1 MGSLIEAG
9 SYPSQAARASM
20 LDPERPEDINARL
33 TRYAA
38 TLDGRDLWPE
48 VTASGFRAGQAEL
61 ARVVAAVLA
70 GEPSPVPLRLPAE
83 TDARALGI
91 AASAAGIGPLL
102 GLWCSTGRIT
112 ADPTVADQLATHLT
126 HRRRRAARLRRH

>member
-1 MGSLIEAG
+1 MGSLIETG
-9 SYPSQAARASM
+9 SYPSQGAWASM

-70 GEPSPVPLRLPAE
+70 GEPSPVPLRPPAE
-83 TDARALGI
+83 TDARALRI
-91 AASAAGIGPLL
+91 APPAAWIGPRR
-102 GLWCSTGRIT
+102 GLWGRT
-112 ADPTVADQLATHLT
+112 
-126 HRRRRAARLRRH
+126 

>member
-1 MGSLIEAG
+1 MGSLIETG

-61 ARVVAAVLA
+61 ARAVPPGLA
-70 GEPSPVPLRLPAE
+70 GEPSPGPPRPPPATDPRPPACAAAPAGRAPPLC
-83 TDARALGI
+83 TAR
-91 AASAAGIGPLL
+91 
-102 GLWCSTGRIT
+102 
-112 ADPTVADQLATHLT
+112 PT
-126 HRRRRAARLRRH
+126 RRPT

>member
-1 MGSLIEAG
+1 MGSLIETG
-9 SYPSQAARASM
+9 SYPSQGAWASM

-70 GEPSPVPLRLPAE
+70 GGPSPVPLRLPAQ
-83 TDARALGI
+83 TDPRPPGH
-91 AASAAGIGPLL
+91 AAPAPGIGPLP
-102 GLWCSTGRIT
+102 G
-112 ADPTVADQLATHLT
+112 P
-126 HRRRRAARLRRH
+126 